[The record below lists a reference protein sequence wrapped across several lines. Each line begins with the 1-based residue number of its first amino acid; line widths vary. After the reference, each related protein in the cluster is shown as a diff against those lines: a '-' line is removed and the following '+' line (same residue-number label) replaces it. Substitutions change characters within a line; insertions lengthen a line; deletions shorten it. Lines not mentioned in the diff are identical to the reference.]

1 MSKLFIELL
10 SEEIPYWLQKN
21 IVEQFKKKIIDVI
34 IENKLSVS
42 NKININSNFTPLRLI
57 FSCDNL
63 IKKQK
68 SSIEEIK
75 GPPVDAPE
83 NAITGFLKKIGIT
96 REKLKKKKL
105 NDKNYYFVEH
115 KIIGKK
121 SEEVIKDNLEKIITT
136 LNWQKSMRWIHNSF
150 KWGRPLKNVLFYFDN
165 KFIPLDFLEIYSI
178 NNNSF
183 SVSHK
188 KIEKELKFKNFDQ
201 YKKKIISSKIII
213 EQNKREEKIKKEI
226 NNFCKLKKVFLKEEH
241 NSLISLNAG
250 LVEYPDILFGKIE
263 KNYMSLPQE
272 ILEVVMI
279 NDQNFIPLFE
289 KNNNL
294 STYFAIIADFIE
306 KKFQKKIV
314 EDNEKVLQARFAD
327 AAFYWKNDLKI
338 NLEERKELLF
348 DIQFHQK
355 LGTFKDK
362 TKRMEFFALRLA
374 TQLNLQCNS
383 NDVTQAVK
391 LSKFD
396 LTTGLVRE
404 FPELQGIIGGYI
416 AEVEKKSQ
424 IVCLA
429 LKEQYLPKGP
439 SDVCP
444 KSNLSILLSLSDKL
458 DTLLGFFLIGEMPTS
473 SKDPYALRRASL
485 GILRIIIENNLK
497 IDLENFF
504 NEEIISKYN
513 LQNTSDFKIHN
524 LIIFLIERFR
534 FFLKSITKRQDVVNA
549 FFIEKSFSSDFL
561 ILYKKFLALNEFI
574 NKGEGK
580 KIIELN
586 KRALNIVTIEGKK
599 MDIKNSINKNLLKK
613 QHEKILVDALDKV
626 KNKIENEQEDFKS
639 VLNTISSLYNP
650 LNNFFDNVMVNVDD
664 IKIKSNRLSI
674 LKKVL
679 DTLKVYADF
688 SKIQK

>member
-10 SEEIPYWLQKN
+10 SEEISYWLQKN

-63 IKKQK
+63 IKEQK

-183 SVSHK
+183 TISHK
-188 KIEKELKFKNFDQ
+188 KIEKKLKFKNFDQ
-201 YKKKIISSKIII
+201 YKKKIISSKVII

-226 NNFCKLKKVFLKEEH
+226 NNFCKSKKIFLKEEH
-241 NSLISLNAG
+241 NSLVSLNAG
-250 LVEYPDILFGKIE
+250 LAEYPDILFGKIE

-294 STYFAIIADFIE
+294 STYFVIIADFIE

-327 AAFYWKNDLKI
+327 AAFYWENDLKI
-338 NLEERKELLF
+338 NLEERKGLLF

-355 LGTFKDK
+355 LGTFEDK
-362 TKRMEFFALRLA
+362 TKRMEFFALSLA

-404 FPELQGIIGGYI
+404 FPQLQGIIGGYI

-439 SDVCP
+439 SDLCP

-524 LIIFLIERFR
+524 LIIFLIERFK

-574 NKGEGK
+574 NKEEGK

-586 KRALNIVTIEGKK
+586 KRALNIVTIERKK
-599 MDIKNSINKNLLKK
+599 MDIKNSINNNLLKE

-639 VLNTISSLYNP
+639 VLHTISSLYNP

>member
-1 MSKLFIELL
+1 MSELFIELL

-21 IVEQFKKKIIDVI
+21 IVEQFEKKIIDVI

-63 IKKQK
+63 IKEQK
-68 SSIEEIK
+68 NSIKEIK

-183 SVSHK
+183 TISHK
-188 KIEKELKFKNFDQ
+188 KIEKKLKFKNFDQ
-201 YKKKIISSKIII
+201 YKKKIISSKVII

-226 NNFCKLKKVFLKEEH
+226 NNFCKSKKIFLKEEH
-241 NSLISLNAG
+241 NSLVSLNAG
-250 LVEYPDILFGKIE
+250 LAEYPDILFGKIE

-294 STYFAIIADFIE
+294 STYFVIIADFIE

-327 AAFYWKNDLKI
+327 AAFYWENDLKI
-338 NLEERKELLF
+338 NLEERKGLLF

-355 LGTFKDK
+355 LGTFEDK
-362 TKRMEFFALRLA
+362 TKRMEFFALSLA

-439 SDVCP
+439 SDLCP

-524 LIIFLIERFR
+524 LIIFLIERFK

-599 MDIKNSINKNLLKK
+599 MDIKNSINKNLLKE

-639 VLNTISSLYNP
+639 VLHTISSLYNP

>member
-1 MSKLFIELL
+1 MSELFIELL

-21 IVEQFKKKIIDVI
+21 IVEQFEKKIIDVI

-63 IKKQK
+63 IKEQK
-68 SSIEEIK
+68 NSIKEIK

-105 NDKNYYFVEH
+105 NDRNYYFAEH

-201 YKKKIISSKIII
+201 YKKKIISSKVII

-226 NNFCKLKKVFLKEEH
+226 NNFCKSKKIFLKEEH
-241 NSLISLNAG
+241 NSLVSLNAG
-250 LVEYPDILFGKIE
+250 LAEYPDILFGKIE
-263 KNYMSLPQE
+263 KKYMSLPQE

-327 AAFYWKNDLKI
+327 AAFYWENDLKI
-338 NLEERKELLF
+338 NLEEREGLLF
-348 DIQFHQK
+348 GIQFHQK
-355 LGTFKDK
+355 LGTFEDK
-362 TKRMEFFALRLA
+362 TKRMEFFALSLA

-404 FPELQGIIGGYI
+404 FPQLQGIIGGYI

-439 SDVCP
+439 SDLCP

-524 LIIFLIERFR
+524 LIIFLIERFK

-574 NKGEGK
+574 NKREGK

-586 KRALNIVTIEGKK
+586 KRALNIVIIEGKK
-599 MDIKNSINKNLLKK
+599 MDIKNSINNNLLKE

>member
-1 MSKLFIELL
+1 MSELFIELL

-21 IVEQFKKKIIDVI
+21 SVEQFKNKIIDVI
-34 IENKLSVS
+34 IENNLSLSKKV
-42 NKININSNFTPLRLI
+42 NINSNFTPLRLI

-201 YKKKIISSKIII
+201 YKKKIISSKVII

-226 NNFCKLKKVFLKEEH
+226 NNFCKSKKIFLKEEH

-250 LVEYPDILFGKIE
+250 LAEYPDILFGKIE

-294 STYFAIIADFIE
+294 STYFVIIADFIE

-327 AAFYWKNDLKI
+327 AAFYWENDLKT
-338 NLEERKELLF
+338 NLEERKGLLS

-355 LGTFKDK
+355 LGTFEDK
-362 TKRMEFFALRLA
+362 TKRMEFFALSLA

-439 SDVCP
+439 SDLCP

-524 LIIFLIERFR
+524 LIIFLIERFK

-574 NKGEGK
+574 NKEEGK

-599 MDIKNSINKNLLKK
+599 MDIKNSINNNLLKE

-639 VLNTISSLYNP
+639 VLHTISSLYNP

>member
-1 MSKLFIELL
+1 MSELFIELL

-34 IENKLSVS
+34 IENRLSKS

-63 IKKQK
+63 IKEQK
-68 SSIEEIK
+68 NLIKEIK

-188 KIEKELKFKNFDQ
+188 KIGKEFKFKNFDQ
-201 YKKKIISSKIII
+201 YKKKIISSKVII

-226 NNFCKLKKVFLKEEH
+226 NDFCKSKKIFLKEEH

-250 LVEYPDILFGKIE
+250 LAEYPDILFGKIE
-263 KNYMSLPQE
+263 KKYMSLPQE

-294 STYFAIIADFIE
+294 STYFVIVVDFIE
-306 KKFQKKIV
+306 KKFQKKII

-327 AAFYWKNDLKI
+327 AAFYWENDLKT
-338 NLEERKELLF
+338 NLEERKGLLF

-355 LGTFKDK
+355 LGTFEDK
-362 TKRMEFFALRLA
+362 TKRMKFFALSLA

-391 LSKFD
+391 LSKLD

-439 SDVCP
+439 SDLCP

-524 LIIFLIERFR
+524 LIIFLIERFK

-599 MDIKNSINKNLLKK
+599 MDIKNSINKNLLKE

-650 LNNFFDNVMVNVDD
+650 LNNFFDNVMVNVND

>member
-63 IKKQK
+63 IKEQK

-201 YKKKIISSKIII
+201 YKKKIISSKVII

-226 NNFCKLKKVFLKEEH
+226 NNFCKSKKIFLKEEH
-241 NSLISLNAG
+241 NSLVSLNAG
-250 LVEYPDILFGKIE
+250 LAEYPDILFGKIE

-294 STYFAIIADFIE
+294 STYFVIIADFIE

-327 AAFYWKNDLKI
+327 AAFYWENDLKI
-338 NLEERKELLF
+338 NLEERKGLLF

-355 LGTFKDK
+355 LGTFEDK
-362 TKRMEFFALRLA
+362 TKRMEFFALSLA

-404 FPELQGIIGGYI
+404 FPQLQGIIGGYI

-439 SDVCP
+439 SDLCP

-574 NKGEGK
+574 NKEEGK

-599 MDIKNSINKNLLKK
+599 MDIKNSINNNLLKE

-639 VLNTISSLYNP
+639 VLHTISSLYNP

-664 IKIKSNRLSI
+664 VKIKSNRLSI

>member
-63 IKKQK
+63 IKEQK

-183 SVSHK
+183 TISHK
-188 KIEKELKFKNFDQ
+188 KIEKKLKFKNFDQ
-201 YKKKIISSKIII
+201 YKKKIISSKVII

-226 NNFCKLKKVFLKEEH
+226 NNFCKSKKIFLKEEH
-241 NSLISLNAG
+241 NSLVSLNAG
-250 LVEYPDILFGKIE
+250 LAEYPDILFGKIE

-294 STYFAIIADFIE
+294 STYFVIIADFIE

-327 AAFYWKNDLKI
+327 AAFYWENDLKI
-338 NLEERKELLF
+338 NLEERKGLLF

-355 LGTFKDK
+355 LGTFEDK
-362 TKRMEFFALRLA
+362 TKRMEFFALSLA

-439 SDVCP
+439 SDLCP

-524 LIIFLIERFR
+524 LIIFLIERFK

-599 MDIKNSINKNLLKK
+599 MDIKNSINKNLLKE

-639 VLNTISSLYNP
+639 VLHTISSLYNP

-664 IKIKSNRLSI
+664 VKIKSNRLSI

>member
-1 MSKLFIELL
+1 MSELFIELL

-63 IKKQK
+63 IKEQK
-68 SSIEEIK
+68 NSIKEIK

-105 NDKNYYFVEH
+105 NDKNYYFAEH

-183 SVSHK
+183 TISHK

-201 YKKKIISSKIII
+201 YKKKIISSKVII

-226 NNFCKLKKVFLKEEH
+226 NNFCKSKKIFLKEEH

-250 LVEYPDILFGKIE
+250 LTEYPDILFGKIE

-294 STYFAIIADFIE
+294 STYFVIVADFIE

-348 DIQFHQK
+348 RYSISPKIRYF
-355 LGTFKDK
+355 
-362 TKRMEFFALRLA
+362 LR
-374 TQLNLQCNS
+374 
-383 NDVTQAVK
+383 
-391 LSKFD
+391 
-396 LTTGLVRE
+396 
-404 FPELQGIIGGYI
+404 
-416 AEVEKKSQ
+416 
-424 IVCLA
+424 
-429 LKEQYLPKGP
+429 
-439 SDVCP
+439 
-444 KSNLSILLSLSDKL
+444 
-458 DTLLGFFLIGEMPTS
+458 
-473 SKDPYALRRASL
+473 
-485 GILRIIIENNLK
+485 
-497 IDLENFF
+497 
-504 NEEIISKYN
+504 
-513 LQNTSDFKIHN
+513 
-524 LIIFLIERFR
+524 
-534 FFLKSITKRQDVVNA
+534 
-549 FFIEKSFSSDFL
+549 
-561 ILYKKFLALNEFI
+561 
-574 NKGEGK
+574 
-580 KIIELN
+580 
-586 KRALNIVTIEGKK
+586 
-599 MDIKNSINKNLLKK
+599 
-613 QHEKILVDALDKV
+613 
-626 KNKIENEQEDFKS
+626 
-639 VLNTISSLYNP
+639 
-650 LNNFFDNVMVNVDD
+650 
-664 IKIKSNRLSI
+664 
-674 LKKVL
+674 
-679 DTLKVYADF
+679 
-688 SKIQK
+688 

>member
-1 MSKLFIELL
+1 MSELFIELL

-21 IVEQFKKKIIDVI
+21 SVEQFKNKIIDVI
-34 IENKLSVS
+34 IENNLSLSKKV
-42 NKININSNFTPLRLI
+42 NINSNFTPLRLI

-183 SVSHK
+183 TISHK
-188 KIEKELKFKNFDQ
+188 KIEKKLKFKNFDQ
-201 YKKKIISSKIII
+201 YKKKIISSKVII

-226 NNFCKLKKVFLKEEH
+226 NNFCKSKKIFLKEEH

-250 LVEYPDILFGKIE
+250 LAEYPDILFGKIE

-294 STYFAIIADFIE
+294 STYFVIVADFIE

-327 AAFYWKNDLKI
+327 AAFYWENDLKT
-338 NLEERKELLF
+338 NLEERKGLLS

-355 LGTFKDK
+355 LGTFEDK
-362 TKRMEFFALRLA
+362 TKRMEFFALSLA

-439 SDVCP
+439 SDLCP

-524 LIIFLIERFR
+524 LIIFLIERFK

-561 ILYKKFLALNEFI
+561 ILYKKFLALNAFI

-599 MDIKNSINKNLLKK
+599 MDIKNSINKNLLKE

>member
-201 YKKKIISSKIII
+201 YKKKMISSKVII

-226 NNFCKLKKVFLKEEH
+226 NNFCKSKKIFLKEEH
-241 NSLISLNAG
+241 NSLVSLNAG
-250 LVEYPDILFGKIE
+250 LAEYPDILFGKIQ

-294 STYFAIIADFIE
+294 STYFVIIADFIE

-327 AAFYWKNDLKI
+327 AAFYWENDLKI
-338 NLEERKELLF
+338 NLEERKGLLF

-355 LGTFKDK
+355 LGTFEDK
-362 TKRMEFFALRLA
+362 TKRMEFFALSLA

-404 FPELQGIIGGYI
+404 FPQLQGIIGGYI

-439 SDVCP
+439 SDLCP

-574 NKGEGK
+574 NKEEGK

-586 KRALNIVTIEGKK
+586 KRALNIVTIERKK
-599 MDIKNSINKNLLKK
+599 MDIKNSINNNLLKE

-639 VLNTISSLYNP
+639 VLHTISSLYNP

>member
-1 MSKLFIELL
+1 MSELFIELL

-21 IVEQFKKKIIDVI
+21 IVEQFEKKIIDVI

-63 IKKQK
+63 IKEQK
-68 SSIEEIK
+68 NSIKEIK

-183 SVSHK
+183 TISHK
-188 KIEKELKFKNFDQ
+188 KIEKKLKFKNFDQ
-201 YKKKIISSKIII
+201 YKKKIISSKVII

-226 NNFCKLKKVFLKEEH
+226 NNFCKSKKIFLKEEH
-241 NSLISLNAG
+241 NSLVSLNAG
-250 LVEYPDILFGKIE
+250 LAEYPDILFGKIE

-327 AAFYWKNDLKI
+327 AAFYWENDLKI
-338 NLEERKELLF
+338 NLEERKGLLF

-355 LGTFKDK
+355 LGTFEDK
-362 TKRMEFFALRLA
+362 TKRMEFFALSLA

-404 FPELQGIIGGYI
+404 FPQLQGIIGGYI

-439 SDVCP
+439 SDLCP

-574 NKGEGK
+574 NKREGK

-586 KRALNIVTIEGKK
+586 KRALNIVIIEGKK
-599 MDIKNSINKNLLKK
+599 MDIKNSINNNLLKE

-650 LNNFFDNVMVNVDD
+650 LNNFFDNVMVNVND

>member
-1 MSKLFIELL
+1 LV
-10 SEEIPYWLQKN
+10 YQK
-21 IVEQFKKKIIDVI
+21 
-34 IENKLSVS
+34 
-42 NKININSNFTPLRLI
+42 
-57 FSCDNL
+57 
-63 IKKQK
+63 
-68 SSIEEIK
+68 
-75 GPPVDAPE
+75 
-83 NAITGFLKKIGIT
+83 
-96 REKLKKKKL
+96 KLKKKKL

-150 KWGRPLKNVLFYFDN
+150 KWGRPLKNILFYFDN

-183 SVSHK
+183 TISHK
-188 KIEKELKFKNFDQ
+188 KIEKKLKFKNFDQ
-201 YKKKIISSKIII
+201 YKKKIISSKVII

-226 NNFCKLKKVFLKEEH
+226 NNFCKSKKIFLKEEH

-250 LVEYPDILFGKIE
+250 LAEYPDILFGKIE
-263 KNYMSLPQE
+263 KKYMSLPQE

-294 STYFAIIADFIE
+294 STYFVIIADFIE

-327 AAFYWKNDLKI
+327 AAFYWENDLKI
-338 NLEERKELLF
+338 NLEERKGLLF
-348 DIQFHQK
+348 DIQFHEK
-355 LGTFKDK
+355 LGTFEDK
-362 TKRMEFFALRLA
+362 TKRMEFFALSLA

-404 FPELQGIIGGYI
+404 FPQLQGIIGGYI

-439 SDVCP
+439 SDLCP

-574 NKGEGK
+574 NKEEGK

-599 MDIKNSINKNLLKK
+599 MDIKNSINNNLLKE

-639 VLNTISSLYNP
+639 VLHTISSLYNP

>member
-183 SVSHK
+183 TISHK

-201 YKKKIISSKIII
+201 YKKKMISSKVII

-226 NNFCKLKKVFLKEEH
+226 NNFCKSKKIFLKEEH
-241 NSLISLNAG
+241 NSLVSLNAG
-250 LVEYPDILFGKIE
+250 LAEYPDILFGKIE

-294 STYFAIIADFIE
+294 STYFVIIADFIE

-327 AAFYWKNDLKI
+327 AAFYWENDLKI
-338 NLEERKELLF
+338 NLEERKGLLF
-348 DIQFHQK
+348 DIQFHEK
-355 LGTFKDK
+355 LGTFEDK
-362 TKRMEFFALRLA
+362 TKRMEFFALSLA

-404 FPELQGIIGGYI
+404 FPQLQGIIGGYI

-439 SDVCP
+439 SDLCP

-574 NKGEGK
+574 NKEEGK

-586 KRALNIVTIEGKK
+586 KRALNIVTIERKK
-599 MDIKNSINKNLLKK
+599 MDIKNSINNNLLKE

-639 VLNTISSLYNP
+639 VLHTISSLYNP

>member
-105 NDKNYYFVEH
+105 NNKNYYFAEH
-115 KIIGKK
+115 KIIGRK
-121 SEEVIKDNLEKIITT
+121 SEEVIKDNLENIITT

-183 SVSHK
+183 TISHK
-188 KIEKELKFKNFDQ
+188 KIEKKLKFKNFDQ
-201 YKKKIISSKIII
+201 YKKKIISSKVII

-226 NNFCKLKKVFLKEEH
+226 NNFCKSKKIFLKEEH
-241 NSLISLNAG
+241 NSLVSLNAG
-250 LVEYPDILFGKIE
+250 LTEYPDILFGKIE
-263 KNYMSLPQE
+263 KNYISLPQE

-294 STYFAIIADFIE
+294 STYFVIIADFIE

-327 AAFYWKNDLKI
+327 AAFYWENDLKI
-338 NLEERKELLF
+338 NLEERKGLLF
-348 DIQFHQK
+348 DIQFHEK
-355 LGTFKDK
+355 LGTFEDK
-362 TKRMEFFALRLA
+362 TKRMEFFALSLA

-404 FPELQGIIGGYI
+404 FPQLQGIIGGYI

-439 SDVCP
+439 SDLCP

-574 NKGEGK
+574 NKEEGK

-586 KRALNIVTIEGKK
+586 KRALNIVTIERKK
-599 MDIKNSINKNLLKK
+599 MDIKNSINNNLLKE
-613 QHEKILVDALDKV
+613 QHEKILVDVLDKV

-639 VLNTISSLYNP
+639 VLHTISSLYNP

>member
-1 MSKLFIELL
+1 MFNPWVALL
-10 SEEIPYWLQKN
+10 LPLPSVGVLLQVDIK
-21 IVEQFKKKIIDVI
+21 IKKT
-34 IENKLSVS
+34 NKL
-42 NKININSNFTPLRLI
+42 NIGFISTPYDVE
-57 FSCDNL
+57 SA
-63 IKKQK
+63 K
-68 SSIEEIK
+68 
-75 GPPVDAPE
+75 
-83 NAITGFLKKIGIT
+83 FLKKIGIT

-183 SVSHK
+183 TISHK
-188 KIEKELKFKNFDQ
+188 KIEKKLKFKNFDQ
-201 YKKKIISSKIII
+201 YKKKIISSKVII

-226 NNFCKLKKVFLKEEH
+226 NNFCKSKKIFLKEEH
-241 NSLISLNAG
+241 NSLVSLNAG
-250 LVEYPDILFGKIE
+250 LAEYPDILFGKIE

-294 STYFAIIADFIE
+294 STYFVIIADFIE

-327 AAFYWKNDLKI
+327 AAFYWENDLKI
-338 NLEERKELLF
+338 NLEERKGLLF

-355 LGTFKDK
+355 LGTFEDK
-362 TKRMEFFALRLA
+362 TKRMEFFALSLA

-439 SDVCP
+439 SDLCP

-561 ILYKKFLALNEFI
+561 ILYKKFLALNAFI

-599 MDIKNSINKNLLKK
+599 MEINDFINKDLLKE
-613 QHEKILVDALDKV
+613 QHEKILVDSLDKV

-639 VLNTISSLYNP
+639 VLNAISSLYTP

-664 IKIKSNRLSI
+664 VKTKSNRLSI

>member
-183 SVSHK
+183 TISHK
-188 KIEKELKFKNFDQ
+188 KIEKKLKFKNFDQ
-201 YKKKIISSKIII
+201 YKKKIISSKVII

-226 NNFCKLKKVFLKEEH
+226 NNFCKSKKIFLKEEH
-241 NSLISLNAG
+241 NSLVSLNAG
-250 LVEYPDILFGKIE
+250 LAEYPDILFGKIE

-294 STYFAIIADFIE
+294 STYFVIIADFIE

-327 AAFYWKNDLKI
+327 AAFYWENDLKI
-338 NLEERKELLF
+338 NLEERKGLLF

-355 LGTFKDK
+355 LGTFEDK
-362 TKRMEFFALRLA
+362 TKRMEFFALSLA

-404 FPELQGIIGGYI
+404 FPQLQGIIGGYI

-439 SDVCP
+439 SDLCP

-574 NKGEGK
+574 NKEEGK

-586 KRALNIVTIEGKK
+586 KRALNIVTIERKK
-599 MDIKNSINKNLLKK
+599 MDIKNSINNNLLKE
-613 QHEKILVDALDKV
+613 QHEKILVDVLDKV

-639 VLNTISSLYNP
+639 VLNIISSLYNP